1 MYKVVTAQTF
11 KLVHLQNPV
20 YIHKHYLANR
30 GVDLIL
36 KKEEGE
42 ASKKLRNLSMT
53 SARQNR

>member
-30 GVDLIL
+30 GVIL